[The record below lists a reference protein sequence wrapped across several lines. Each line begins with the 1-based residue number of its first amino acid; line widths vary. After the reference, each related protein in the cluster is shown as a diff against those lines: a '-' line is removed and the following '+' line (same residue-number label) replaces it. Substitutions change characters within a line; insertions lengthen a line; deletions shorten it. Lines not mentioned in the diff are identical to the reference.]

1 VRVLHVL
8 HTSVPALAAGYS
20 VRADYVMRVQR
31 EQGLEP
37 AAVTSAQHQN
47 GETLHE
53 IVNGFA
59 FWRTESLERRMP
71 VGLRELTLVHRLSA
85 RVRTAI
91 REFRPAVVHAHSPM
105 LVGIPAL
112 LAARSFGLPFV
123 YELRDLWENPS
134 VDRGKLREG
143 SALYRAAQISE
154 DYVLHRADALVTICQ
169 TLKDAILP
177 RKGEGVPVYVVD
189 NGVDADR
196 FAPRPANEALRARWK
211 LQGKRVVVYLG
222 TFQPYEG
229 VELLVRSIE
238 GVARRVPEA
247 HLLIVGGGGEQPRLV
262 QLARE
267 LGLDRRVTF
276 TGRVPHE
283 EVADLF
289 PLGDLFVY
297 PRLLTR
303 TTALTTP
310 LKPLEAMSMARAVLV
325 SDIPPMREI
334 VGEPGESGLL
344 FQPGDQADLERRIA
358 AALRAPAELARL
370 GAAARR
376 YVIAERT
383 WPHLCA
389 RYEEVYA
396 AAISR
401 RRGTSAVTWGAPCS
415 GRTPGAAPRPSR

>member
-1 VRVLHVL
+1 MRVLHVL

-196 FAPRPANEALRARWK
+196 FAPRPANESLRARWK

-310 LKPLEAMSMARAVLV
+310 AQAARGDEHGARGAGQRHPADARDRRRARRVGAALQTRRPVRPRAADRRRPPGPGRARAPRSRGAAV
-325 SDIPPMREI
+325 R
-334 VGEPGESGLL
+334 G
-344 FQPGDQADLERRIA
+344 RRAHLA
-358 AALRAPAELARL
+358 APLRALRGGL
-370 GAAARR
+370 
-376 YVIAERT
+376 
-383 WPHLCA
+383 
-389 RYEEVYA
+389 
-396 AAISR
+396 
-401 RRGTSAVTWGAPCS
+401 RRGDLAPERDPLRRHLGC
-415 GRTPGAAPRPSR
+415 AL